1 MLKEKCSFCRELELD
16 DGSDRCIFHC
26 EKDSWVTKH
35 DPSNDKFDLG
45 TEVIYYWDEEK
56 VQKFWKKFKKLIEK
70 KDLSKEE
77 SYDRFHGFI
86 FPKIE
91 QDTFKNYTFNCD
103 LVFTKDCIFE
113 GDINFF
119 QTIFNKQIYFND
131 CKIKGK
137 VCFGKSIFK
146 DRFTFNN
153 MKEIKEVFFKHA
165 EFKEKVEFKESSCK
179 KVDFE
184 NAIFEKLADFY
195 RTKFY
200 KVNFEKTD
208 FKDIAVFSEAE
219 FYCDVDFRYT
229 KFLGTSIF
237 RDTVITG
244 KLDLKNSI
252 FKDEANFLDIKL
264 SKVESRETARKIKD
278 SFEKQNNIIEANK
291 FYALEMKEREKE
303 LEEDLKKGKNFFEWL
318 VFKIH
323 GISSNHSQD
332 WLLALFLIISFTFLS
347 VFIEKIFNS
356 SSGLVDKYI
365 LSLIMF
371 VGITFIN
378 FYIANTK
385 KAYYLISIFI
395 YYFIYSIFTQDWLL
409 KCFSNKL
416 NPFSIMTGNEELIFS
431 ALIYKIIIAY
441 LIYQFIVSIRRNT
454 RRK

>member
-1 MLKEKCSFCRELELD
+1 MLKEKCSFCRELKVYD
-16 DGSDRCIFHC
+16 DSDKCIFHC
-26 EKDSWVTKH
+26 EKDSWITKH

-45 TEVIYYWDEEK
+45 TEVNYFWDEKK
-56 VQKFWKKFKKLIEK
+56 VKKFWNKFKEVIEEK
-70 KDLSKEE
+70 ANLSKED
-77 SYDRFHGFI
+77 SYYRFDGFI
-86 FPKIE
+86 FPKME
-91 QDTFKNYTFNCD
+91 QDTFKDYTFNCD

-119 QTIFNKQIYFND
+119 QTIFNRQIYFND

-137 VCFGKSIFK
+137 ASFGKSIFK

-165 EFKEKVEFKESSCK
+165 EFKEKVEFKESCYE

-184 NAIFEKLADFY
+184 NATFEKLADFY

-200 KVNFEKTD
+200 KVNFERAY
-208 FKDIAVFSEAE
+208 FKEIAVFSETE
-219 FYCDVDFRYT
+219 FYCDVNFKYT
-229 KFLGTSIF
+229 KFFGKSIF

-264 SKVESRETARKIKD
+264 SKVESRETARIIKD

-291 FYALEMKEREKE
+291 FYALEMEKREKE
-303 LEEDLKKGKNFFEWL
+303 LDFKKDFFEWL

-323 GISSNHSQD
+323 RLSSNHSQD
-332 WLLALFLIISFTFLS
+332 WLLALFWIISFTFLS

-365 LSLIMF
+365 LSFIIS

-378 FYIANTK
+378 FHIANTK
-385 KAYYLISIFI
+385 KTYYLISIFI
-395 YYFIYSIFTQDWLL
+395 YYCIYSILTQDWIL

-416 NPFSIMTGNEELIFS
+416 NPFSIMTANEELTFS
-431 ALIYKIIIAY
+431 GLIYKIIIAY
-441 LIYQFIVSIRRNT
+441 LIYQFIVSIRQNT